1 MTPGTNRQIDSA
13 TTVFDAVSSTLAD
26 AKQNLQAGR
35 ELIETECRK
44 EFRSAR
50 RYVRS
55 HPEKS
60 VTLAVVFGLLMGA
73 LIGVLLGRGN

>member
-1 MTPGTNRQIDSA
+1 MTPPTTRPSDS
-13 TTVFDAVSSTLAD
+13 TSSVYDAMASTITD
-26 AKQNLQAGR
+26 VKQNMQAGR
-35 ELIETECRK
+35 ELFETECRK

-60 VTLAVVFGLLMGA
+60 VTLAMVFGLLVGA
-73 LIGVLLGRGN
+73 IIGVLLGRDN